1 MSREDWLSSILEPL
15 QLELKGDSPDIAS
28 RPDNILVIGILNPL
42 RPSLVQ
48 IIGPEQ
54 QTQLDGLSDSSRH
67 EVISHIANSG
77 TQLLVACDGVS
88 ITNKSFPISV
98 AYTPLSSDEV
108 LTYIPE
114 INSIES
120 EDTYQHGVFMDVLGS
135 GVMLTGSANI
145 GKSELALE
153 LITRGHSLI
162 ADDSPCFSLT
172 SGGHIKGVSPPILRE
187 FLEVRGL
194 GVVNVRAMFGDS
206 AVKHHKNLNLIIHL
220 HHIEDND
227 KIVIDRLFGAI
238 HQQTILGQQ
247 VDSIELPIA
256 EGRNMAVLV
265 ETAVRN
271 YNLKLKGYNSAKE
284 FIKRQQSFINK
295 NNDRNNGQD
304 DA

>member
-15 QLELKGDSPDIAS
+15 QLERQSDYPDISS
-28 RPDNILVIGILNPL
+28 RPDSLLLISILNPL
-42 RPSLVQ
+42 HPSLVQ
-48 IIGPEQ
+48 VIGPEQ
-54 QTQLDGLSDSSRH
+54 QTQLELLSDSSRH
-67 EVISHIANSG
+67 EVINHIANSG
-77 TQLLVACDGVS
+77 TQLLVVCDGVS
-88 ITNKSFPISV
+88 ITSKTFPISV
-98 AYTPLSSDEV
+98 AYTPLSSEQVFVFMQD
-108 LTYIPE
+108 
-114 INSIES
+114 INTNKPQ
-120 EDTYQHGVFMDVLGS
+120 DTYHHGVFMDVLGS

-172 SGGHIKGVSPPILRE
+172 SDNHIKGVSPPILRE

-220 HHIEDND
+220 HHIDDSE
-227 KIVIDRLFGAI
+227 KIVIDRLFGTI
-238 HQQTILGQQ
+238 HQQTLLGQQ

-271 YNLKLKGYNSAKE
+271 YNLKLKGYNSAQE

-295 NNDRNNGQD
+295 NNDRSNSRD
-304 DA
+304 DT